1 MKEGLKTSE
10 NLYPLAST
18 IAYLLVL
25 TGVIPND
32 YASEMSE
39 LIIQAIAGI
48 VALGSIAMYIISR
61 TELKKKEIEVK
72 KQEIVG

>member
-1 MKEGLKTSE
+1 MKNGLKTSE

-25 TGVIPND
+25 AGIIPTD

-39 LIIQAIAGI
+39 LIVQAIAGI
-48 VALGSIAMYIISR
+48 VALGTIAMYMVSR

>member
-1 MKEGLKTSE
+1 MKNGLKTSE

-25 TGVIPND
+25 IGVIPTD

-39 LIIQAIAGI
+39 LIVQAIAGI
-48 VALGSIAMYIISR
+48 VALGTIAMYMVSR